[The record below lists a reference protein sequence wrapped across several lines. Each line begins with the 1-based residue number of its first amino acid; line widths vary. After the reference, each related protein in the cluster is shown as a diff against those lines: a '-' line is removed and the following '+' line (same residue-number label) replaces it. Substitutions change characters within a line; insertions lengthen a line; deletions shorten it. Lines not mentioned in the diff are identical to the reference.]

1 MEVMSKLKLTRT
13 AVLLV
18 IFTGVSCTSSTVV
31 HSRYVISTADE
42 TAQCPYTWHTGD
54 YWEFLAWAILDDP
67 GAASALAI
75 TAGYAPEAYPSPGTV
90 ITLPLSSDYAEAA
103 ENRMEAARLVR
114 EATETRLTDRNRC
127 MELLRQ
133 AARLDPAWSVPVTDI
148 TVLLLEDG
156 RTEEALALLAPLA
169 HKNSPA
175 MVRAG
180 IAWRQGDT
188 QRALEHLAEALAADN
203 PRPEVLAA
211 AGIAWSVTGDLQ
223 RAGAV
228 LRRLLENPDAPSEL
242 RIQALHYAIMLGER

>member
-1 MEVMSKLKLTRT
+1 MGIVSKMIRKLAISVT
-13 AVLLV
+13 AVLAC
-18 IFTGVSCTSSTVV
+18 FSCTSSTVV
-31 HSRYVISTADE
+31 HSRYVINTPGE
-42 TAQCPYTWHTGD
+42 TAQCPYTWQTGD

-75 TAGYAPEAYPSPGTV
+75 TAGYTPEVYPSPGTE
-90 ITLPLSSDYAEAA
+90 ITLPLSSDYEEAA

-114 EATETRLTDRNRC
+114 EATEIRLTDRNSC

-133 AARLDPAWSVPVTDI
+133 AVRKDPAWSVPVTDI

-156 RTEEALALLAPLA
+156 RTEEALELLAPLA
-169 HKNSPA
+169 YKNTPA
-175 MVRAG
+175 LVLAG

-188 QRALEHLAEALAADN
+188 QSALQHLAEALAADN

-228 LRRLLENPDAPSEL
+228 LRRLLENPDAPSDL